1 MRKYVSEDTTRLYLE
16 STGTKTRQHLLW
28 GDGCEVLDVDG
39 GRTEVRARDRT
50 GWVDTDHLGDE
61 QLLELYFIDVG
72 QGDGVLIRTPGGR
85 HVMIDGGYK
94 RAGQP
99 TGKNAADFVDWKF
112 AKDYGD
118 EKIHLD
124 AMVASH
130 CDADHYGGLW
140 DLINPEETFD
150 LDLDVVEVD
159 AFFHAGV
166 SWWRDPAHPKWTG
179 PRNDGFLDR
188 LLGDR
193 DDVGAHLG
201 DGPGTLQG
209 EWAEFLAD
217 VHDKGCPITR
227 LSHLTGSLPGFEP
240 GQPDG
245 VSVRVLGPVEQPGAQ
260 PGGPPRL
267 RSFGSSAYSKETNG
281 HSVVLRVDYR
291 DVRILLTGDLN
302 QAAQRR
308 LLEDNPGVR
317 QELACDVTKGCH
329 HGSDD
334 CSYEFLQVA
343 GAACTIISSGDNE
356 THAHP
361 RPSIVAAS
369 GRAGFERI
377 TSDNLRTPLVFST
390 EISRS
395 VRLGKP
401 FKVLATTQGPNGPEV
416 QEFLPK
422 DVELVYKETS
432 SGALRPTTATRR
444 LNRLKVVP
452 GIVYGLVNVRTN
464 GTKILCA
471 TRNEGNGTWDTHTLT
486 SRF

>member
-1 MRKYVSEDTTRLYLE
+1 MRKYVSEDTTRLYVAA
-16 STGTKTRQHLLW
+16 TGSDARQQLLW
-28 GDGCEVLDVDG
+28 GDGCEVLEEDG
-39 GRTEVRARDRT
+39 DRTKVRARGST
-50 GWVDTDHLGDE
+50 GWVDTDALGDE

-85 HVMIDGGYK
+85 HVLVDGGYK

-112 AKDYGD
+112 ATDYGAD
-118 EKIHLD
+118 RIHID
-124 AMVASH
+124 AMIASH

-140 DLINPEETFD
+140 DLVNPNETFD

-166 SWWRDPAHPKWTG
+166 SWWRDPGHSKWTG
-179 PRNDGFLDR
+179 PKADGFLER

-209 EWAEFLAD
+209 EWGDFLAV
-217 VHDKGCPITR
+217 VHALGCPITR
-227 LSHLTGSLPGFEP
+227 LSHLTGLLPGFGPEH
-240 GQPDG
+240 PDG
-245 VSVRVLGPVEQPGAQ
+245 VTIRVLGPVEHPGAQ
-260 PGGPPRL
+260 PGDPPRV
-267 RSFGSSAYSKETNG
+267 RSFGSTGKDSNG
-281 HSVVLRVDYR
+281 NSIVLRVDYD

-302 QAAQRR
+302 LAAQQA
-308 LLEDNPGVR
+308 LLADSPGVR

-343 GAACTIISSGDNE
+343 GAACTVISSGDNE
-356 THAHP
+356 SHAHP
-361 RPSIVAAS
+361 RPTIVAAS
-369 GRAGFERI
+369 GLAGFERI
-377 TSDNLRTPLVFST
+377 SKDKVHTPLVYST

-395 VRLGKP
+395 VRIGKP
-401 FKVLATTQGPNGPEV
+401 FKVKATTQGPDGPVVHELWP
-416 QEFLPK
+416 E
-422 DVELVYKETS
+422 DIELVYRETRA
-432 SGALRPTTATRR
+432 GDLKPTTATRR
-444 LNRLKVVP
+444 LDRLKVVP
-452 GIVYGLVNVRTN
+452 GIVYGLVNVRTD
-464 GTKILCA
+464 GRKILCA
-471 TRNEGNGTWDTHTLT
+471 TRNEKNGTWDTHTLT